1 MKKLLL
7 LITLTIFISSHIHA
21 QRVDLGTNAHLAI
34 PQGDFRNNI
43 DALGGGISFYGMY
56 GFPNSPL
63 SVGLDFSF
71 TNFGTDSRDEP
82 ISTTIP
88 DVRVQVDNSYN
99 LGQGFLTL
107 RLQPQYGSVR
117 PYLETLAGWSY
128 FYTETSINDR
138 RSSNSGEPIAS
149 DTNFEDWALAYGV
162 GTGLQFRLF
171 NWSERIP
178 ESVDGEF
185 PPIGGYLT
193 IGGRYLFGNE
203 AEYLKKGSV
212 QSSNGNV
219 TYDVSRSK
227 TDMMLVQVGFVFQW

>member
-7 LITLTIFISSHIHA
+7 LLTVMLLFSSHISA
-21 QRVDLGTNAHLAI
+21 QSFDFGLNGHLAI

-43 DALGGGISFYGMY
+43 DAIGGGVAFFGLY
-56 GFPNSPL
+56 GFRNTPIAI
-63 SVGLDFSF
+63 GLDFSF
-71 TNFGTDSRDEP
+71 TNFGIDSRDEP

-99 LGQGFLTL
+99 LGQGFLSL
-107 RLQPQYGSVR
+107 RLQPQYGPVR
-117 PYLETLAGWSY
+117 PYFETLAGWSY

-138 RSSNSGEPIAS
+138 RSNNGEPIAS
-149 DTNFEDWALAYGV
+149 DTNFEDWAFSYGV

-171 NWSERIP
+171 DWTERVP
-178 ESVDGEF
+178 QEMETN
-185 PPIGGYLT
+185 PPKSGYFT

-212 QSSNGNV
+212 KASNGNV

-227 TDMMLVQVGFVFQW
+227 TDMMLIQVGFVINW